1 MIVSIFTR
9 RKPVKNIMRY
19 SDHIVIS
26 LTSDCNEASIIY
38 LLRPSDPYSF
48 YHSCFNKTNNNSLAF
63 FGNFFI

>member
-38 LLRPSDPYSF
+38 LLRPSVF
-48 YHSCFNKTNNNSLAF
+48 YHLCFNKTNNNSLAF